1 MYPSGVG
8 TDIIE
13 IGRIEKAIEK
23 YQQRFL
29 DKFLPK
35 RTKILSKVSHI
46 RKAFCWS
53 LCRQRSHRR
62 SFWAPGFKDGISW
75 LDIEVT
81 NDQTGKPTV
90 NLSEHLKKTL
100 NFPEILLS
108 ISHCHEYAT
117 ACAIY
122 IQKQK

>member
-23 YQQRFL
+23 YRQRFL
-29 DKFLPK
+29 DRIFTEAEQRYCLKYK
-35 RTKILSKVSHI
+35 LSARHFAGRFAAKEAIV
-46 RKAFCWS
+46 KA
-53 LCRQRSHRR
+53 LGT
-62 SFWAPGFKDGISW
+62 GFKDGISW
-75 LDIEVT
+75 LDIEIT
-81 NDQTGKPTV
+81 NDHTGKPTV
-90 NLSEHLKKTL
+90 KLSEQIQKSL
-100 NFPEILLS
+100 NSPHILLS

-122 IQKQK
+122 MSRG